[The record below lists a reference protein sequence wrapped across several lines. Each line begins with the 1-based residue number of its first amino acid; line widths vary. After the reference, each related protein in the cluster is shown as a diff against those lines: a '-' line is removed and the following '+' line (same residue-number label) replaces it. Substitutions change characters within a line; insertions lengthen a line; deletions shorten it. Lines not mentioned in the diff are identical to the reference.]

1 MSTQEMRRNNLC
13 SVIHAPALYQ
23 SQVGIFILR
32 VGVALLV
39 LCHGWPKFIMLV
51 DGKGSEWLDPL
62 GFGGTTSLAL
72 CVVAEFF
79 CALCI
84 LLGFLTRVAS
94 FVLIVN
100 FWVAIFVYGNGGGLS
115 QNELPLLYML
125 CFVALLCTG
134 SGPMGVDRSLSR
146 RLFCGR

>member
-13 SVIHAPALYQ
+13 NVIHAPALYR

-62 GFGGTTSLAL
+62 

-79 CALCI
+79 CGLCV

-134 SGPMGVDRSLSR
+134 SGPMGVDRSLSL
-146 RLFCGR
+146 RLFCER